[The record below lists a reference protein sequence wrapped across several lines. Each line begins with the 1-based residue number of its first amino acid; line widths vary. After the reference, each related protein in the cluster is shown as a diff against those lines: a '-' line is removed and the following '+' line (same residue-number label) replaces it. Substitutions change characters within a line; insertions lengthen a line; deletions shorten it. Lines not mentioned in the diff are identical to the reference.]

1 MKIGVI
7 LLIFFVVA
15 HLYGCGMLRSISSGI
30 AGRYMAGIEETRGSG
45 QEQVFNYDI
54 DECFDKVLAI
64 LDTAAIDATI
74 LKIDRRNYKILV
86 LVSRPMMD
94 DVDDSI
100 FYANSVDV
108 GIFFTQDSQDK
119 TKVEIVSLSSY
130 FAEHT
135 ADKIF
140 PEL

>member
-1 MKIGVI
+1 MKIRVI

-15 HLYGCGMLRSISSGI
+15 HLCGCGMLRSISSSITGC
-30 AGRYMAGIEETRGSG
+30 YMAGLEEVRGSG

-64 LDTAAIDATI
+64 LDTAVIDATI
-74 LKIDRRNYKILV
+74 LKIDRRSYKILV
-86 LVSRPMMD
+86 LVSRPMME

-100 FYANSVDV
+100 FYANNVDV
-108 GIFFTQDSQDK
+108 GIFFVKDGLNK
-119 TKVEIVSLSSY
+119 TKVEIVSLSSH
-130 FAEHT
+130 FVEHT
-135 ADKIF
+135 ADSIF